1 MTVTIPSSLWRTFF
15 CLSRY
20 DGKANVIF
28 MIQLSTREVEKTVA
42 HAFDVPDTDKL
53 ALRARLENL
62 RKKGCPHGLATGRG
76 KVAKFDFEQLA
87 DVSIALAL
95 IDAGLS
101 PDYAV
106 SAVEDTDGVVREC
119 FGFLANQ
126 DLSPE
131 ELKVAV
137 DDEEWPVGR
146 TVTAWCCMHRLLS
159 TPRDLGVRVAT
170 WIASECIG
178 DQPPTDVPFSAVRID
193 VGALF
198 VRLVK
203 AMSHV
208 ADLDVVEL
216 AKGLLAQAEE
226 HVVRP

>member
-1 MTVTIPSSLWRTFF
+1 
-15 CLSRY
+15 
-20 DGKANVIF
+20 
-28 MIQLSTREVEKTVA
+28 MIQLSTREVEKIVA
-42 HAFDVPDTDKL
+42 HVFDVPDTDKL

-62 RKKGCPHGLATGRG
+62 RKKGCPLGLATGRG
-76 KVAKFDFEQLA
+76 KVAKFDFQQLA

-119 FGFLANQ
+119 FGLLAHH

-131 ELKVAV
+131 ELKAAV
-137 DDEEWPVGR
+137 NEGEWPVGR
-146 TVTAWCCMHRLLS
+146 TVAAWCCMHRLLS
-159 TPRDLGVRVAT
+159 TPRDLAVRVAT
-170 WIASECIG
+170 WIASESIG
-178 DQPPTDVPFSAVRID
+178 DQQPSDVPFSAVRID

-203 AMSHV
+203 AVSHV
-208 ADLDVVEL
+208 ANLDAIEL

-226 HVVRP
+226 YVVRP

>member
-1 MTVTIPSSLWRTFF
+1 
-15 CLSRY
+15 
-20 DGKANVIF
+20 
-28 MIQLSTREVEKTVA
+28 MIQLSTREVEKIAA
-42 HAFDVPDTDKL
+42 HVFDVPDSDKF

-76 KVAKFDFEQLA
+76 KVAKFDFEQLIG
-87 DVSIALAL
+87 VSIALAL

-106 SAVEDTDGVVREC
+106 SAVEDTDGVFREC
-119 FGFLANQ
+119 FGFLAHH

-131 ELKVAV
+131 ELRVAA
-137 DDEEWPVGR
+137 DDGEWPVGR

-159 TPRDLGVRVAT
+159 SPRDAAVRVAT
-170 WIASECIG
+170 WIASDRTG
-178 DQPPTDVPFSAVRID
+178 DQQPVDVPISAVRID

-198 VRLVK
+198 VKLVK
-203 AMSHV
+203 AMSQV

-216 AKGLLAQAEE
+216 AEGLLAHAEE
-226 HVVRP
+226 YVVRP

>member
-1 MTVTIPSSLWRTFF
+1 
-15 CLSRY
+15 
-20 DGKANVIF
+20 
-28 MIQLSTREVEKTVA
+28 MIQLSTREVEKIAA
-42 HAFDVPDTDKL
+42 HVFNVPDADKL

-119 FGFLANQ
+119 FGFLAHH
-126 DLSPE
+126 DISPD
-131 ELKVAV
+131 ELRLAV
-137 DDEEWPVGR
+137 DEGEWPGGK

-170 WIASECIG
+170 WIASECTG
-178 DQPPTDVPFSAVRID
+178 EQHPTDVPFSAVRID

-198 VRLVK
+198 VKLVK
-203 AMSHV
+203 AIAHV
-208 ADLDVVEL
+208 TDVNVVEL
-216 AKGLLAQAEE
+216 AEGLLAQAEDY
-226 HVVRP
+226 VVRS

>member
-1 MTVTIPSSLWRTFF
+1 M
-15 CLSRY
+15 
-20 DGKANVIF
+20 N
-28 MIQLSTREVEKTVA
+28 QLSTREVEKIVA
-42 HAFDVPDTDKL
+42 HVFDVPDTDKL

-119 FGFLANQ
+119 FGLLAQ
-126 DLSPE
+126 HGLSTD
-131 ELKVAV
+131 ELGAAV
-137 DDEEWPVGR
+137 DAGEWPATK

-159 TPRDLGVRVAT
+159 IPRDIAVRVAT
-170 WIASECIG
+170 WVASASFG
-178 DQPPTDVPFSAVRID
+178 DQQPVDVPFSAVRID

-203 AMSHV
+203 AISFV
-208 ADLDVVEL
+208 TEIDVIEL
-216 AKGLLAQAEE
+216 AEGLLAQAEE
-226 HVVRP
+226 YVVHP

>member
-1 MTVTIPSSLWRTFF
+1 
-15 CLSRY
+15 
-20 DGKANVIF
+20 
-28 MIQLSTREVEKTVA
+28 MIQLSTREVEKIAA
-42 HAFDVPDTDKL
+42 HVFNVPDADKL

-119 FGFLANQ
+119 FGFLAHH
-126 DLSPE
+126 DVSPD
-131 ELKVAV
+131 ELRLAM
-137 DDEEWPVGR
+137 DGGEWPGGK

-159 TPRDLGVRVAT
+159 SPRDLGVRVAT
-170 WIASECIG
+170 WIASECTG
-178 DQPPTDVPFSAVRID
+178 ERQPAEVPYSAVRID

-203 AMSHV
+203 AIAHV
-208 ADLDVVEL
+208 ADVDAVEL
-216 AKGLLAQAEE
+216 AEGLLAHAEDY
-226 HVVRP
+226 VVRP

>member
-1 MTVTIPSSLWRTFF
+1 M
-15 CLSRY
+15 SRY
-20 DGKANVIF
+20 DGNDNVIF
-28 MIQLSTREVEKTVA
+28 MIQLSTREVEKIAA
-42 HAFDVPDTDKL
+42 HVFNVPDADKL

-62 RKKGCPHGLATGRG
+62 RKKGCPRGLATGRG

-87 DVSIALAL
+87 DVTIALAL

-119 FGFLANQ
+119 FGFLAHHHVSL
-126 DLSPE
+126 D
-131 ELKVAV
+131 ELRVAV
-137 DDEEWPVGR
+137 DEGEWPVGR
-146 TVTAWCCMHRLLS
+146 TATAWCCMHRLLS

-170 WIASECIG
+170 WIASDCIG
-178 DQPPTDVPFSAVRID
+178 DQQPTDLPFSAVRID
-193 VGALF
+193 VGVLF

-208 ADLDVVEL
+208 AGFDVVEL
-216 AKGLLAQAEE
+216 AERLLAEAG
-226 HVVRP
+226 